1 VPRLADVPGT
11 YGRFARYYDAI
22 YEDLVNYA
30 GDIRYLEAV
39 FRKFTPAR
47 PRTLLDL
54 GCGTG
59 NHDLPLARR
68 GHDVTGID
76 LSPAQLAV
84 ARRKAKRAGLPIRF
98 VRADMRSFNLRKR
111 FDAAI
116 CMFGGFGYLLKD
128 KEVLGCLRSLRRHL
142 VPEGVFFFEFWQ
154 SSAARPA
161 PHQSWLHKVGRDYE
175 IVRLSVDRYDPRT
188 RLLPVEFRFFV
199 LRGRRVLDRFA
210 EVHTIR
216 TYSIS
221 GIRRVLLRGGFDL
234 LATYAATNATKGFGR
249 IRRAT
254 FRVMAVA
261 RVRQSRHGIR
271 RTSGTVRG
279 PRCPPS
285 PSISPSRTP

>member
-30 GDIRYLEAV
+30 GDIQYLEAV

-59 NHDLPLARR
+59 NHALPLARR

-76 LSPAQLAV
+76 LSPAQLAA

-128 KEVLGCLRSLRRHL
+128 TEVLGCLRSVRRHL
-142 VPEGVFFFEFWQ
+142 VLEGVFVFEFWQ

-161 PHQSWLHKVGRDYE
+161 PHQSWLHKVGRDHE

-188 RLLPVEFRFFV
+188 RLLPIEFRFFIF
-199 LRGRRVLDRFA
+199 RGRRVLDRFT

-216 TYSIS
+216 TYPIS

-234 LATYAATNATKGFGR
+234 LATYAATNMAKGFGR
-249 IRRAT
+249 VRRDT
-254 FRVMAVA
+254 FRVIAVT
-261 RVRQSRHGIR
+261 RSR
-271 RTSGTVRG
+271 
-279 PRCPPS
+279 
-285 PSISPSRTP
+285 